1 MLRKDK
7 YKDMEKWKETS
18 RKQKRKYYAKTSNRK
33 NSKKKWT
40 QYEVELIMEH
50 KQSDSELSE
59 TLGRSV
65 RSIQIKRCRINKS
78 IRI

>member
-18 RKQKRKYYAKTSNRK
+18 KKQKRKYYAKTSNRK

-78 IRI
+78 AKI